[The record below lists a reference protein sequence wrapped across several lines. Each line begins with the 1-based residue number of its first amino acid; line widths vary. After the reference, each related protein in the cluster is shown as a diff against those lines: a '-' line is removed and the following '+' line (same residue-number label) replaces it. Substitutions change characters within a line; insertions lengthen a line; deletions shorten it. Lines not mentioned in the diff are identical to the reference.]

1 MVSAFEVN
9 SSTRDGCLIG
19 EIRLN
24 GRTKCVSLLE
34 LRGLVPTFY
43 AGVGVGMVLL
53 RSVCVCDETG
63 RMERRSWVQLGLFGY
78 RMDLIAVEKLRFK
91 STSM

>member
-24 GRTKCVSLLE
+24 GQTKCVSLLE

-43 AGVGVGMVLL
+43 AGVGVGIVLL
-53 RSVCVCDETG
+53 RSICGYDETG
-63 RMERRSWVQLGLFGY
+63 WMGRRSWVQLN
-78 RMDLIAVEKLRFK
+78 LISVEKLRFK